1 MIKRLRDSI
10 RRIDFARL
18 PPDYRDIFPREI
30 TFTNI
35 NREKIFAVMMIVV
48 NLPLVFVDYFNWEKA
63 YWSSMPGYRYLCY
76 LHVGAIAAMLLFLL
90 ATRFNKI
97 NSPADISAYHHVLA
111 AAFAIFILIWSA
123 AISVTDQLIHRD
135 ITAFILGMFA
145 VASAYLI
152 NARLALAVFLVPCV
166 LLLYALDH
174 LQTDPHRLKGYCINI
189 GSIAAIAWVLSRI
202 FYIQYIRD
210 FINRKIIDNQKDI
223 LARQSKEDFLTGLFN
238 RRYLELLLSQEFARA
253 RRYNLKLS
261 VAMADIDHFKIIND
275 TFSHQVGDEVLRVIA
290 QLFRQS
296 IRSFDIIA
304 RYGGE
309 EFVLILPETDIDE
322 AIMVCERIRKTVEN
336 HDWPSIA
343 QGLSV
348 TISFGLTDDMSRENY
363 EKLLSLAD
371 VRLYEAKNGGRNQ
384 VRF

>member
-1 MIKRLRDSI
+1 MINRIRDSI
-10 RRIDFARL
+10 RRIDFGRL
-18 PPDYRDIFPREI
+18 PREYREVLPKDIN
-30 TFTNI
+30 FTNI
-35 NREKIFAVMMIVV
+35 NREKIFAVMIIVV

-76 LHVGAIAAMLLFLL
+76 LHLIAIAAMLLFLL
-90 ATRFNKI
+90 AIRFNKI
-97 NSPADISAYHHVLA
+97 DSPDDISPHHRALSAGLVLFLLVWSSA
-111 AAFAIFILIWSA
+111 VSIADQFI
-123 AISVTDQLIHRD
+123 HKD
-135 ITAFILGMFA
+135 ITAFIVGMFA
-145 VASAYLI
+145 VAGAYLMS
-152 NARLALAVFLVPCV
+152 ARLALAVFVVPSAV
-166 LLLYALDH
+166 LLYALDY

-189 GSIAAIAWVLSRI
+189 AAVAAIAWGLSRI
-202 FYIQYIRD
+202 FYMQYIRD
-210 FINRKIIDNQKDI
+210 FINRKIIDSQKDI

-275 TFSHQVGDEVLRVIA
+275 TFSHQIGDEVLRVIA

-322 AIMVCERIRKTVEN
+322 AVMVCERIRKTIEG
-336 HDWPSIA
+336 HDWA
-343 QGLSV
+343 AVARGLSV
-348 TISFGLTDDMSRENY
+348 TISFGITDDMSRENY

>member
-1 MIKRLRDSI
+1 MIKRVLESI
-10 RRIDFARL
+10 RRIDLGRV
-18 PPDYRDIFPREI
+18 PGEYRGSFPRDI

-35 NREKIFAVMMIVV
+35 NREKIFAVMMIIV
-48 NLPLVFVDYFNWEKA
+48 NLPLLYVDYYNREKA

-76 LHVGAIAAMLLFLL
+76 LHLAAIAAMLLFLL
-90 ATRFNKI
+90 ATRFKKI
-97 NSPADISAYHHVLA
+97 NSPADISPYHRTLA
-111 AAFAIFILIWSA
+111 AVFAVFILVWSSA
-123 AISVTDQLIHRD
+123 VSIADQFIHKD
-135 ITAFILGMFA
+135 ITAFIVGMFA
-145 VASAYLI
+145 VACAYLMS
-152 NARLALAVFLVPCV
+152 ARLALAVFILPCAV
-166 LLLYALDH
+166 LLYALH
-174 LQTDPHRLKGYCINI
+174 SMEIDPHRFKGYCINI

-202 FYIQYIRD
+202 FYMQYIRD
-210 FINRKIIDNQKDI
+210 FTNRKIIDSQKEI

-261 VAMADIDHFKIIND
+261 VAMADIDHFKVIND

-290 QLFRQS
+290 RLFRQS

-322 AIMVCERIRKTVEN
+322 AVMVCERIRKTVES
-336 HDWPSIA
+336 HDWSSIA
-343 QGLSV
+343 NGLSV
-348 TISFGLTDDMSRENY
+348 TISFGITDVMSRENY

-371 VRLYEAKNGGRNQ
+371 VRLYEAKNAGRNQ
-384 VRF
+384 VRY

>member
-1 MIKRLRDSI
+1 MIKMLQDSI
-10 RRIDFARL
+10 RRFDFGRL
-18 PPDYRDIFPREI
+18 PREYREVFPKDA

-35 NREKIFAVMMIVV
+35 NREKIFAGMMIVI
-48 NLPLVFVDYFNWEKA
+48 NLPLLYVDYYNWETA

-76 LHVGAIAAMLLFLL
+76 LHIIAIAAMLLFLL
-90 ATRFNKI
+90 ATRLHKI
-97 NSPADISAYHHVLA
+97 NSPADVSSYHHVLA
-111 AAFAIFILIWSA
+111 AAFAMFILAWSA
-123 AISVTDQLIHRD
+123 AVSVADQLIHRD
-135 ITAFILGMFA
+135 ITAFIVGIFA
-145 VASAYLI
+145 VASAYLMR
-152 NARLALAVFLVPCV
+152 ARLALVIFLAPCI
-166 LLLYALDH
+166 LLLCALDY
-174 LQTDPHRLKGYCINI
+174 LQTDPHRLKGYFINI
-189 GSIAAIAWVLSRI
+189 GSIAVIAWVLSRI

-210 FINRKIIDNQKDI
+210 FINRKIIDNQKEI

-238 RRYLELLLSQEFARA
+238 RRYLEILLSQEFARA
-253 RRYNLKLS
+253 SRYKLKLS

-290 QLFRQS
+290 KLFNQS

-309 EFVLILPETDIDE
+309 EFVLILPETDIAE
-322 AIMVCERIRKTVEN
+322 AVMVCERIRKTVED
-336 HDWPSIA
+336 HDWSSIA

-348 TISFGLTDDMSRENY
+348 TISFGVTDDMSRKNY
-363 EKLLSLAD
+363 EKILYLAD

>member
-1 MIKRLRDSI
+1 M
-10 RRIDFARL
+10 
-18 PPDYRDIFPREI
+18 
-30 TFTNI
+30 
-35 NREKIFAVMMIVV
+35 
-48 NLPLVFVDYFNWEKA
+48 
-63 YWSSMPGYRYLCY
+63 
-76 LHVGAIAAMLLFLL
+76 
-90 ATRFNKI
+90 
-97 NSPADISAYHHVLA
+97 LA
-111 AAFAIFILIWSA
+111 AAFAIFILLWSA

-152 NARLALAVFLVPCV
+152 NARLALAVFLIPCV

-189 GSIAAIAWVLSRI
+189 GSISVIAWVLSRI

-210 FINRKIIDNQKDI
+210 FINRKIIDNQKEI

-253 RRYNLKLS
+253 RRYNLRLS
-261 VAMADIDHFKIIND
+261 VAMADIDHFKVIND

-290 QLFRQS
+290 RLFSQS

>member
-10 RRIDFARL
+10 RRIDFSRL
-18 PPDYRDIFPREI
+18 PREYREVFPKDI

-48 NLPLVFVDYFNWEKA
+48 NLPLTYVDYFNREKA

-76 LHVGAIAAMLLFLL
+76 LHIIAIAAMLLFLL

-97 NSPADISAYHHVLA
+97 NSPADIAPYHRALA
-111 AAFAIFILIWSA
+111 AVFAVFILVWSPA
-123 AISVTDQLIHRD
+123 VSIADQFIHKD
-135 ITAFILGMFA
+135 ITAFIVGMFA
-145 VASAYLI
+145 VASAYLMS
-152 NARLALAVFLVPCV
+152 ARLALAVFIIPCAI
-166 LLLYALDH
+166 LLYALDY
-174 LQTDPHRLKGYCINI
+174 LQTDPHRLKGYCINVA
-189 GSIAAIAWVLSRI
+189 SVAVIAWVLSRI

-210 FINRKIIDNQKDI
+210 FINRKIIDNQKEI

-261 VAMADIDHFKIIND
+261 VAMADIDHFKVIND

-290 QLFRQS
+290 RLFRQS

-322 AIMVCERIRKTVEN
+322 AVMVCERIRKTIES
-336 HDWPSIA
+336 HDWSSIA
-343 QGLSV
+343 RGLSV
-348 TISFGLTDDMSRENY
+348 TISFGITDDMTRDNY